1 MSSSLNQSF
10 FDGATSEEGIF
21 HLFHLPLSRTQLES
35 AFSFATLSSMFIGAV
50 MVAVLYVS
58 FLLQSIVSS
67 ALLLIAT
74 FFLTISVYSLNK
86 VTDLEEDLVNLPDRA
101 RFVKKN
107 RDYLLFASLES
118 INIAVIL
125 VFFANPYAIPVILF
139 PFYVGLFYS
148 TGMRRLRIKDA
159 LLLKNIMV
167 ALAATTAAVLLPL
180 AVHTTIP
187 FIVLLVGYFI
197 FLKCFINTVL
207 FDVRDIEGDRK
218 AGVLTIPISLGTKKT
233 RNALLLLNSTLAV
246 WVAFAIFQGLFYPYQ
261 IVLILSVLYGYWCI
275 LRCTRVDAKASKLF
289 DLLVDGEWV
298 ILALYAL
305 PFALGWPSLT
315 L

>member
-10 FDGATSEEGIF
+10 FDGATSEEGSF

-58 FLLQSIVSS
+58 FLLQNIVSS
-67 ALLLIAT
+67 ALLLVAT

>member
-58 FLLQSIVSS
+58 FLLQNIVSS

>member
-1 MSSSLNQSF
+1 
-10 FDGATSEEGIF
+10 
-21 HLFHLPLSRTQLES
+21 
-35 AFSFATLSSMFIGAV
+35 MFIGAV

-58 FLLQSIVSS
+58 FLLQNIVSS

>member
-1 MSSSLNQSF
+1 MSRSRNPSF
-10 FDGATSEEGIF
+10 FDGAASEEEIF
-21 HLFHLPLSRTQLES
+21 HLFHLPLPRTQLES

-118 INIAVIL
+118 INIAVLL
-125 VFFANPYAIPVILF
+125 VFFTNPYAIPVILF

-180 AVHTTIP
+180 AVHTSIP
-187 FIVLLVGYFI
+187 FIVLLVAYFI

-218 AGVLTIPISLGTKKT
+218 AGVLTIPVSLGTKKT
-233 RNALLLLNSTLAV
+233 RNAIA
-246 WVAFAIFQGLFYPYQ
+246 AIELHACCVGGIRYLSGSFLP
-261 IVLILSVLYGYWCI
+261 IPNRSDSKRALWILVH
-275 LRCTRVDAKASKLF
+275 
-289 DLLVDGEWV
+289 
-298 ILALYAL
+298 LALYE
-305 PFALGWPSLT
+305 GGR
-315 L
+315 